1 VVGESHVGGE
11 RTRPLIL
18 LVDDDP
24 VLLEVLADCLR
35 EDYEVATASNGQSA
49 VEYME
54 REVPDLVLLDVVMP
68 EMSGYDV
75 CGWMKTDDRTK
86 DVPAIIITS
95 LEDPR
100 EKKKAFA
107 AGAVDFIDKPVQV
120 EELRARVGLHLSL
133 RSARESLKNK
143 NLLLEEVVR
152 ARTEKLQHILDM
164 AVLLNSERDLNQ
176 MFHLVV
182 TQVSRIL
189 DCDRSSLFLLD
200 STKGEL
206 WTKAAEG
213 IEDTIS
219 IPLGKGLVGRAAES
233 NEPLLIRDAW
243 DEPDFDTS
251 WDRKFNYRTRSVI
264 CYPIR
269 SRDGKLRGVL
279 EVINRKDG
287 FFDEGD
293 LDMTAALAAQLG
305 VSLETY
311 DLLGELQGAF
321 ESFARTLARAVEA
334 KHPLTAGHSTRVT
347 EYSLI
352 LGRRIGLTERELD
365 VLKYACLLHDIGKIG
380 VPDRVLTKDGRFNAE
395 ERCLMNGHARWTNL
409 ILSEIHLPRR
419 LHQVPW
425 IASCHH
431 EKVDGTGYPFGL
443 KGDKI
448 PFFSRIMAAADVFDA
463 LTYRRDYPKYDGDKV
478 FGLAPFPVAKAF
490 EILERDRGSHFDPTV
505 IAAAI
510 EAREELSVFC
520 RQAADSVSAAK
531 PKGEG

>member
-1 VVGESHVGGE
+1 VE
-11 RTRPLIL
+11 RTRSLIL
-18 LVDDDP
+18 VVDDNP
-24 VLLEVLADCLR
+24 AILEVLADCLQ
-35 EDYEVATASNGQSA
+35 EDYEVVTASNGLEA

-68 EMSGYDV
+68 ELSGYDV
-75 CGWMKTDDRTK
+75 CRRMKDDARTR
-86 DVPAIIITS
+86 DVPAIIVTS

-100 EKKKAFA
+100 EKKKAFQ
-107 AGAVDFIDKPVQV
+107 AGAVDFIDKPIQV
-120 EELRARVGLHLSL
+120 EELKARVGLHLSL
-133 RSARESLKNK
+133 RGAQEALKNK

-152 ARTEKLQHILDM
+152 ARTDKLQHILEM

-189 DCDRSSLFLLD
+189 ECDRSSLFLLD
-200 STKGEL
+200 STKNEL

-233 NEPLLIRDAW
+233 DGPLVIRDAW

-251 WDRKFNYRTRSVI
+251 WDKKFNYRTRSVI
-264 CYPIR
+264 CFPIR

-279 EVINRKDG
+279 EVINKKDG
-287 FFDEGD
+287 PFDEGD
-293 LDMTAALAAQLG
+293 LDMTAALAAQIG

-311 DLLGELQGAF
+311 DLLGELQDAF

-347 EYSLI
+347 EYSLM

-365 VLKYACLLHDIGKIG
+365 VLKYSCLLHDIGKIG
-380 VPDRVLTKDGRFNAE
+380 VPDRVLTKEGRFNTE

-431 EKVDGTGYPFGL
+431 EKMDGTGYPFGL

-463 LTYRRDYPKYDGDKV
+463 LTYRRDYPKYDGNEV
-478 FGLAPFPVAKAF
+478 YGLEPFPVEKAF
-490 EILERDRGSHFDPTV
+490 EILERDQSSHFDPTV
-505 IAAAI
+505 ISAAL
-510 EAREELSVFC
+510 EARSELADFC
-520 RQAADSVSAAK
+520 RQAADNAMAAK
-531 PKGEG
+531 PRGGEEG